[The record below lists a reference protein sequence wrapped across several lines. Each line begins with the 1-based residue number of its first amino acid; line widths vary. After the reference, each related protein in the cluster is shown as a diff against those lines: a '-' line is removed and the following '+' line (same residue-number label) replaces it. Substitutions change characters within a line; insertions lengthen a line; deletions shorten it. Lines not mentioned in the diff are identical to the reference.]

1 MNNPV
6 VLVLPDIHGRDFY
19 KDALKEA
26 VDSGIDIVC
35 LGDYL
40 DPYPYEALHGG
51 NQVAKKLFLKQS
63 LPSWRAVVSRML
75 FLRQYRW
82 VATLILLHI

>member
-26 VDSGIDIVC
+26 VESGIDIVC

-40 DPYPYEALHGG
+40 DPYPYEELHEGG
-51 NQVAKKLFLKQS
+51 VSPSLKIIIIGGINQRFRLNSF
-63 LPSWRAVVSRML
+63 
-75 FLRQYRW
+75 
-82 VATLILLHI
+82 